1 MNSRLRLATRIHF
14 ALRRRYGE
22 SVEVSELLRG
32 TAQGQEA
39 LWVCDA
45 SGDLELSVW
54 ARQLRT
60 LIAPPALPE
69 AEPTAIGNAQAR
81 LTTSLPDITASEPEV
96 APTDMAWSADTSG
109 FGMYSP
115 LVDVELPLEATTK
128 PATKVFSPFRRS
140 AAPRKTT

>member
-54 ARQLRT
+54 ARQLRS
-60 LIAPPALPE
+60 LIAPPALPVAE
-69 AEPTAIGNAQAR
+69 ASAIGHSQVR
-81 LTTSLPDITASEPEV
+81 LTAAPPEIAASEPEV
-96 APTDMAWSADTSG
+96 APADMAWSVDTSG
-109 FGMYSP
+109 FGMYGP
-115 LVDVELPLEATTK
+115 TVDVELPLEATTK
-128 PATKVFSPFRRS
+128 PATNGFSPFRHS
-140 AAPRKTT
+140 TAPRKTI